1 MSRSKGG
8 IRMGRFVMIKDFTV
22 ACNTNADGQIIKEE
36 ILKYDDPVTISFKNI
51 NNVTSSFVNS
61 LFIELMADKGLD
73 FIKQNIII
81 KDSNTQINGLIRE
94 RLSFEK
100 NKRLVNN

>member
-1 MSRSKGG
+1 
-8 IRMGRFVMIKDFTV
+8 MIKDLTG
-22 ACNTNADGQIIKEE
+22 ACNTNEDGQIIKEE
-36 ILKYDDPVTISFKNI
+36 ILKYDDSVTISFKNI

-61 LFIELMADKGLD
+61 LFIELMTDKGLD

>member
-1 MSRSKGG
+1 
-8 IRMGRFVMIKDFTV
+8 MGRFVMIKDLTG
-22 ACNTNADGQIIKEE
+22 ACNTNEDGQIIKEE
-36 ILKYDDPVTISFKNI
+36 ILKYDDSVTISFKNI

-61 LFIELMADKGLD
+61 LFIELMTDKGLD